1 MMLAQQK
8 LLRCSLRI
16 AIDDRALLWPGV
28 AWRRSVARR
37 MLAQQKLLRC
47 RLRIPSIIPAP
58 STMNAGESKGGPRSG
73 YHRIADEGICA
84 IQGPRPC

>member
-8 LLRCSLRI
+8 LLRCCLRI

-47 RLRIPSIIPAP
+47 CLRIAVGARVFLCLGFPCGSCSVGLGVSACATRRMAP
-58 STMNAGESKGGPRSG
+58 K
-73 YHRIADEGICA
+73 
-84 IQGPRPC
+84 